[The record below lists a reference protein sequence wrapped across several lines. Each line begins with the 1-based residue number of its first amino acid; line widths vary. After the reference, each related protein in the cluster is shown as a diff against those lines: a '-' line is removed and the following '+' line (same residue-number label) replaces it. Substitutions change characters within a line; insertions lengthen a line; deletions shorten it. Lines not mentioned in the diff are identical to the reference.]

1 MTISIL
7 GTLLGGIGLFLLGMM
22 LMTDGLK
29 LAAGK
34 ALRNILENSTKTPM
48 RGVLSGALIT
58 SIVQSSGVV
67 TVAIIGFVNA
77 GLMNLGQAITIIYG
91 TNIGTTMTSWLVAII
106 GFKLNLKAFA
116 LPAIGL
122 GMILRLAKGNTNKGA
137 MGEVLVGFGI
147 FFLGIDVLKS
157 TFEGIGTGI
166 QLANLGGGGITS
178 LLVFLGI
185 GFMLTFAMQ
194 SSSAALAIV
203 LTATAGGVIP
213 INDAAVV
220 VIGANVGSTSTAA
233 IAVLGATPNAKRVAA
248 SHVIFNVITGL
259 VALLLLP
266 LLLKFLSFIR
276 QILGQDTGPVTILAL
291 FHTSFNILGVL
302 LLWPLTKRMVRFLKK
317 RFVSAEED
325 EARPMYLDKNVVS
338 TPVLAMHALAKELE
352 RLGHIARRMAKG
364 AISSE
369 VAPSPQLGRDKLILD
384 KLETKVGEFVNLMQ
398 RSHLPAG
405 FDDLLPNGLRVAGY
419 YASIAELAIMVTDKQ
434 AELQPLEDEKTVTA
448 MALFKG
454 SVVDVLKHADVEAEG
469 YNVNSCMEKVHHL
482 IDEYHDLKAQLL
494 REGTQGMIQV
504 RQMVLLQEF
513 ISYIRR
519 IAEQA
524 EKGARYL
531 SGLTEN
537 ALSDKESAEAEETP

>member
-1 MTISIL
+1 MTLGIL

-166 QLANLGGGGITS
+166 QLANLGGGGFMS

-266 LLLKFLSFIR
+266 LLLKFLSLIR
-276 QILGQDTGPVTILAL
+276 QVLGQDTGPVTILAM
-291 FHTSFNILGVL
+291 FHTIFNILGVL

-352 RLGHIARRMAKG
+352 RLGQIARRMAKG

-369 VAPSPQLGRDKLILD
+369 VGTSPQLGRDKVILD

-398 RSHLPAG
+398 RSNLPAG

-434 AELQPLEDEKTVTA
+434 AELHPLEDENTVTA

-454 SVVDVLKHADVEAEG
+454 SVVDILKHADVEAEG
-469 YNVNSCMEKVHHL
+469 YNVNSSMEKVHLL

-494 REGTQGMIQV
+494 REGTRGMIQV

-537 ALSDKESAEAEETP
+537 TLADKESAKVEETL

>member
-1 MTISIL
+1 
-7 GTLLGGIGLFLLGMM
+7 
-22 LMTDGLK
+22 
-29 LAAGK
+29 
-34 ALRNILENSTKTPM
+34 
-48 RGVLSGALIT
+48 
-58 SIVQSSGVV
+58 
-67 TVAIIGFVNA
+67 
-77 GLMNLGQAITIIYG
+77 
-91 TNIGTTMTSWLVAII
+91 
-106 GFKLNLKAFA
+106 
-116 LPAIGL
+116 
-122 GMILRLAKGNTNKGA
+122 
-137 MGEVLVGFGI
+137 
-147 FFLGIDVLKS
+147 
-157 TFEGIGTGI
+157 
-166 QLANLGGGGITS
+166 
-178 LLVFLGI
+178 
-185 GFMLTFAMQ
+185 
-194 SSSAALAIV
+194 
-203 LTATAGGVIP
+203 
-213 INDAAVV
+213 
-220 VIGANVGSTSTAA
+220 
-233 IAVLGATPNAKRVAA
+233 VAA

-266 LLLKFLSFIR
+266 LLLKFLSLIR

-352 RLGHIARRMAKG
+352 RLGQIARRMAKG

-369 VAPSPQLGRDKLILD
+369 VATSPQLGRDKIILD

-419 YASIAELAIMVTDKQ
+419 YASIAELAIMITDKQ
-434 AELQPLEDEKTVTA
+434 AELQPLGDENTVTA

-454 SVVDVLKHADVEAEG
+454 SVVDILKHADVEAEG
-469 YNVNSCMEKVHHL
+469 YNVNSSMEKVHLL

-494 REGTQGMIQV
+494 REGTRGMIQV

-537 ALSDKESAEAEETP
+537 TLADKESAKVEETL

>member
-1 MTISIL
+1 MTLEIL

-67 TVAIIGFVNA
+67 TVATIGFVNA

-166 QLANLGGGGITS
+166 QLANLGGGGFIS

-266 LLLKFLSFIR
+266 LLLKFLSLIR
-276 QILGQDTGPVTILAL
+276 QILGQDTGPVTILAM
-291 FHTSFNILGVL
+291 FHTIFNILGVL

-352 RLGHIARRMAKG
+352 RLGQIARRMAKG

-369 VAPSPQLGRDKLILD
+369 VATSPQLGRDKVILD

-434 AELQPLEDEKTVTA
+434 AELQPLEDEKTVIA

-469 YNVNSCMEKVHHL
+469 YNVNSCMEKVHLL

-494 REGTQGMIQV
+494 REGTRGMIQV

-537 ALSDKESAEAEETP
+537 TLADNESAEAEETL

>member
-1 MTISIL
+1 MTLGIL

-34 ALRNILENSTKTPM
+34 ALRNILENSTKTPI

-166 QLANLGGGGITS
+166 QLANLGGGGFMS

-266 LLLKFLSFIR
+266 LLLKFLSLIR
-276 QILGQDTGPVTILAL
+276 QVLGQDTGPVTILAM
-291 FHTSFNILGVL
+291 FHTIFNILGVL

-352 RLGHIARRMAKG
+352 RLGQIARRMAKG

-369 VAPSPQLGRDKLILD
+369 VGISPQFGRDKVILD

-398 RSHLPAG
+398 RSNLPAG

-434 AELQPLEDEKTVTA
+434 AELHPLEDEKTVTA

-454 SVVDVLKHADVEAEG
+454 SVVDILKHADVEAEG
-469 YNVNSCMEKVHHL
+469 YNVNSSMEKVHLL

-494 REGTQGMIQV
+494 REGTRGMIQV

-537 ALSDKESAEAEETP
+537 TLADKESMEVEETL

>member
-1 MTISIL
+1 MTLGIL

-34 ALRNILENSTKTPM
+34 ALRNILENSTKTPI

-166 QLANLGGGGITS
+166 QLANLGGGGFMS

-185 GFMLTFAMQ
+185 GFILTFAMQ

-266 LLLKFLSFIR
+266 LLLKFLSLIR
-276 QILGQDTGPVTILAL
+276 QVLGQDTGPVTILAM
-291 FHTSFNILGVL
+291 FHTIFNILGVL

-352 RLGHIARRMAKG
+352 RLGQIARRMAKG

-369 VAPSPQLGRDKLILD
+369 VGISPQFGRDKVILD

-398 RSHLPAG
+398 RSNLPAG

-434 AELQPLEDEKTVTA
+434 AELHPLEDEKTVTA

-454 SVVDVLKHADVEAEG
+454 SVVDILKHADVEAEG
-469 YNVNSCMEKVHHL
+469 YNVNSSMEKVHLL

-494 REGTQGMIQV
+494 REGTRGMIQV

-537 ALSDKESAEAEETP
+537 TLADKESAKVEETL

>member
-1 MTISIL
+1 M
-7 GTLLGGIGLFLLGMM
+7 
-22 LMTDGLK
+22 
-29 LAAGK
+29 
-34 ALRNILENSTKTPM
+34 
-48 RGVLSGALIT
+48 LSGALIT

-166 QLANLGGGGITS
+166 QLANLGGGGFIS

-266 LLLKFLSFIR
+266 LLLKFLSLIR
-276 QILGQDTGPVTILAL
+276 QILGQDTGPVTILAM
-291 FHTSFNILGVL
+291 FHTIFNILGVL

-352 RLGHIARRMAKG
+352 RLGQIARRMAKG

-369 VAPSPQLGRDKLILD
+369 VGTSPQLGRDKVILD

-434 AELQPLEDEKTVTA
+434 AELQALEDEKTVTA

-454 SVVDVLKHADVEAEG
+454 SVVDILKHADVEAEG
-469 YNVNSCMEKVHHL
+469 YNVNSCMEKVHLL

-494 REGTQGMIQV
+494 REGTRGMIQV

-537 ALSDKESAEAEETP
+537 TLADNESAEAEETL